1 MSDAT
6 DPHLIQHQGGA
17 PATEAPD
24 GTPRWV
30 PFLALLLVVLV
41 ALPWQG
47 APVERLG
54 ALEVAGLVAVERD
67 STGAPAGEDA
77 EEALPSIGTL
87 VLVSDFVTIDL
98 TTDPEADPLPAV
110 LRLSDIAM
118 TIDGLEAD
126 ADTLATARRSFVQG
140 LRGAAEKGV
149 VVGTKL
155 DESGKVVDD
164 VRKLSLTVDG
174 ESVPVTGGLDV
185 RIRMGFGDGGGGRR
199 IEVEPLLPGA
209 LDPGGASLVGTDWR
223 PPNRFSLL
231 PPILAIALAIAT
243 RRPLLSLFVGVL
255 SGAILV
261 ALRQGLGFGSA
272 VVSGA
277 IDVPT
282 HYFWSRFYSPNDLY
296 IILFVVFMLAMVG
309 NTVTNGGIAGIMQL
323 LAKRAKDARTTQIAT
338 WLTGLAVFFDDY
350 ANTVLVGSTMR
361 PLTDKFRV
369 AREKL
374 AYIVDSTAA
383 PVAGISI
390 FSTWIAFEVSTFSSQ
405 LPAAGMATTD
415 GYEVFIQTLPY
426 RYYCLFTLAFVA
438 LIAFS
443 GRDFGPMAKA
453 ERRARRTGQ
462 VLRPGATPL
471 VSKESTEQEMAAGV
485 TPAAWRALVPLF
497 GFIGTTL
504 FMIAHGGHAFDVAW
518 RELESFDAF
527 VEAATGV
534 LYLGS
539 GNYPLMIGGAVGF
552 VLAAIGTAQAG
563 VPDQIPLA
571 AWRTLKS
578 MGIAFGILYS
588 AWMVSDVCTDL
599 GTAPF
604 LTAIVSDAIPAPLLP
619 VVLIVLAGFVAF
631 ATGSS
636 WSTMGILLPMVVGVS
651 FQLGETI
658 DIGGMALMVLCIGAV
673 LEGAIF
679 GDHCSPISDTTVLS
693 SISSASDHLDHVRT
707 QAPYALTTMAVAIG
721 VGYVPS
727 AYLGWNPFVCIAL
740 GIGALA
746 AIVLGIGRRSEP
758 AT

>member
-67 STGAPAGEDA
+67 GSGAPAGDDTEVP
-77 EEALPSIGTL
+77 LPSIGTL
-87 VLVSDFVTIDL
+87 VLVSEYVTVDL
-98 TTDPEADPLPAV
+98 ATEPDADTLPAV

-118 TIDGLEAD
+118 TIDGFEAD

-140 LRGAAEKGV
+140 LRGAAESGV

-155 DESGKVVDD
+155 DEAGELVED

-174 ESVPVTGGLDV
+174 ERVPATGGLDV
-185 RIRMGFGDGGGGRR
+185 RIRMGFGDDGGGRR
-199 IEVEPLLPGA
+199 IEIEPLLPGA

-243 RRPLLSLFVGVL
+243 RRPLLSLFIGVL

-277 IDVPT
+277 VDVPT
-282 HYFWSRFYSPNDLY
+282 VYFWNRFSSANDLY

-309 NTVTNGGIAGIMQL
+309 NTVTNGGIAGIMRI

-504 FMIAHGGHAFDVAW
+504 FMIAEGGGAFEMGA
-518 RELESFDAF
+518 RIFTLEGI
-527 VEAATGV
+527 TQV
-534 LYLGS
+534 LYDGS
-539 GNYPLMIGGAVGF
+539 GNYPLMIGGLVGF
-552 VLAAIGTAQAG
+552 VLAAVATAQAG
-563 VPDQIPLA
+563 IANQIPLA

-588 AWMVSDVCTDL
+588 AWMVSDVCTAL

-604 LTAIVSDAIPAPLLP
+604 LTAIVSDAIAAPLLP

-707 QAPYALTTMAVAIG
+707 QAPYALTTMAVAII

-727 AYLGWNPFVCIAL
+727 AYLGWSPYLCIVL
-740 GIGALA
+740 GISVLA

>member
-30 PFLALLLVVLV
+30 PFLGLLLVVLV
-41 ALPWQG
+41 ALPWEG

-54 ALEVAGLVAVERD
+54 ALEVAGLVAAERD
-67 STGAPAGEDA
+67 ATGSPADDDT
-77 EEALPSIGTL
+77 EEPEPSIGTL
-87 VLVSDFVTIDL
+87 VLVSEFVTIDR
-98 TTDPEADPLPAV
+98 TTDPDADTLPAV

-118 TIDGLEAD
+118 TIDALEAD

-140 LRGAAEKGV
+140 VRGAAENGV

-155 DESGKVVDD
+155 DKKGVLVDD

-174 ESVPVTGGLDV
+174 ERVPTSRGLDV
-185 RIRMGFGDGGGGRR
+185 RIRMGFGDGDDGGGARR
-199 IEVEPLLPGA
+199 IEVEPLLAGS
-209 LDPGGASLVGTDWR
+209 LEPGGAPLVGTDWR

-243 RRPLLSLFVGVL
+243 RRPLLSLLAGVL

-261 ALRQGLGFGSA
+261 ALRQGQGFGSA
-272 VVSGA
+272 VLNGA
-277 IDVPT
+277 VDVPT
-282 HYFWSRFYSPNDLY
+282 LYFWQRFTSLNDLY

-309 NTVTNGGIAGIMQL
+309 NTVTNGGIAGIMQV
-323 LAKRAKDARTTQIAT
+323 LAKRAKDARSTQIAT

-361 PLTDKFRV
+361 PLTDKYRV

-405 LPAAGMATTD
+405 LPAAGLATTD

-443 GRDFGPMAKA
+443 GRDFGPMARA

-485 TPAAWRALVPLF
+485 TPAAWRALVPLA

-504 FMIAHGGHAFDVAW
+504 FMIALGGGAFGM
-518 RELESFDAF
+518 S
-527 VEAATGV
+527 AAQLFSLKGVTQV
-534 LYLGS
+534 LYDGS

-552 VLAAIGTAQAG
+552 VLSAIGTAQAG
-563 VPDQIPLA
+563 IANQIPLA

-588 AWMVSDVCTDL
+588 AWMVSDVCTAL

-604 LTAIVSDAIPAPLLP
+604 LTAIVSDAIAAPLLP
-619 VVLIVLAGFVAF
+619 VVLILLAGFVAF

-658 DIGGMALMVLCIGAV
+658 DIGGMALMILCIGAV

-707 QAPYALTTMAVAIG
+707 QAPYALTTMGVAIG
-721 VGYVPS
+721 VGYLPS
-727 AYLGWNPFVCIAL
+727 AYLGWNPFLCIVL
-740 GIGALA
+740 GIAVLA
-746 AIVLGIGRRSEP
+746 AIVFGVGRRSEP